1 MDLPQALVTDSHG
14 NYPLPNKLSVNKLL
28 VKFNKCLALTD
39 CDNHLIDIF
48 IMNILLFV
56 IWRDKYIS
64 CDQF

>member
-14 NYPLPNKLSVNKLL
+14 NYPLPNKLSVNKFL

-48 IMNILLFV
+48 IMNILLFL
-56 IWRDKYIS
+56 I
-64 CDQF
+64 